1 MEPRI
6 QYAQTSDGVSIAY
19 SVVGS
24 GPPLVRVTTALWNH
38 VEAWWRI
45 AQYRKMAERLGGTH
59 TFLNYDARGTGLSQR
74 GAEDFRMEA
83 RLLDLE
89 AVLAALDIGRCA
101 MLSSISG
108 CLAAVAYAVH

>member
-6 QYAQTSDGVSIAY
+6 QYAQTKDGVSIAY

-24 GPPLVRVTTALWNH
+24 GPPLVRVTSVLWNH

-45 AQYRKMAERLGGTH
+45 VPFRKMAERLAENY
-59 TFLNYDARGTGLSQR
+59 TFINYDARGTGLSQR
-74 GAEDFRMEA
+74 GAEDFCIEA

-89 AVLAALDIGRCA
+89 AVLAALDIGHC
-101 MLSSISG
+101 
-108 CLAAVAYAVH
+108 